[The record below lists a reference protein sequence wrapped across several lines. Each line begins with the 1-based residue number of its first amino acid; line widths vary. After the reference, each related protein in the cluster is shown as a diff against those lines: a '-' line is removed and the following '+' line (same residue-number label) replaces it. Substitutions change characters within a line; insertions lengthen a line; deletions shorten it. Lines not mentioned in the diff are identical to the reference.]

1 MEGEQHPPAD
11 PRRYRGSRIRRA
23 ESNSAPGHSHR
34 SHEPRPNRYRRDRS
48 VPTLFPSLPITDLL
62 SPSGSGKTAAFVV
75 PMLAYI
81 SRLPPLSD
89 ENRGRGPYALVLAPT
104 RELAQQIESET
115 NKFCKLLGYKCVSIV
130 GGRAIEEQQFN
141 MRDGAEIV
149 IATPG
154 RLKDCI
160 ERHVLVLGQCTYVVM
175 DEADRMVSLGFED
188 VINFILDA
196 LPVSN
201 LKPDTAEA
209 EDGEKMN
216 VVLQAAEGDDSGTT
230 TMALYRQTVS
240 TQPRC
245 SCTLS

>member
-1 MEGEQHPPAD
+1 
-11 PRRYRGSRIRRA
+11 
-23 ESNSAPGHSHR
+23 
-34 SHEPRPNRYRRDRS
+34 
-48 VPTLFPSLPITDLL
+48 
-62 SPSGSGKTAAFVV
+62 
-75 PMLAYI
+75 MLAYI

>member
-1 MEGEQHPPAD
+1 
-11 PRRYRGSRIRRA
+11 
-23 ESNSAPGHSHR
+23 
-34 SHEPRPNRYRRDRS
+34 
-48 VPTLFPSLPITDLL
+48 
-62 SPSGSGKTAAFVV
+62 
-75 PMLAYI
+75 MLNYI

-115 NKFCKLLGYKCVSIV
+115 NKFTKLLGYKCVSIV
-130 GGRAIEEQQFN
+130 GGRAIEEQQHN

-154 RLKDCI
+154 RLKDCL

-175 DEADRMVSLGFED
+175 DEADRMVSLGFEE

-209 EDGEKMN
+209 EDGAKMSKTID
-216 VVLQAAEGDDSGTT
+216 AAEGADVTEPT
-230 TMALYRQTVS
+230 LALYRQTVS
-240 TQPRC
+240 VITIILVLLLTC
-245 SCTLS
+245 FVL